1 MPRLSEKEVYI
12 LKKRLLSDEP
22 VTLREIGERYNI
34 TRERVRQ
41 LETRLLQK
49 LKQHL
54 SMDMKD
60 FSEQWIQS

>member
-1 MPRLSEKEVYI
+1 
-12 LKKRLLSDEP
+12 
-22 VTLREIGERYNI
+22 I

-54 SMDMKD
+54 ATDIKD
-60 FSEQWIQS
+60 FSEQWLRS